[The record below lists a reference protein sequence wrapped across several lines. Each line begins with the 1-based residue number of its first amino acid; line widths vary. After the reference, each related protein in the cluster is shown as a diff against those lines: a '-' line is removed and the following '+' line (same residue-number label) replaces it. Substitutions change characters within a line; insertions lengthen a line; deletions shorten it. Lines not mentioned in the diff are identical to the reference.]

1 MYVTYVLITA
11 VIKWCGADDSYYWY
25 DNPQTLADRPTMVHL
40 FEWKWRDIAR
50 ECETF
55 LRYNGYGA
63 VQVSPP
69 NEHIVLV
76 QNNNMPWW
84 IRYQPVS
91 YKLRSRSGN
100 ERQFKQMVSRCNRV
114 GVSANIEISD
124 TYKIFRGDQRYRV
137 ILDL

>member
-1 MYVTYVLITA
+1 MIAIIGKLLEPL
-11 VIKWCGADDSYYWY
+11 GY

-114 GVSANIEISD
+114 GVRQIAGDDYLFLGDLKSLSSANIEISD
-124 TYKIFRGDQRYRV
+124 T
-137 ILDL
+137 